1 MSSTICISAPLSQ
14 LAATRRH
21 RRSGRLPGVL
31 RRIGGLAGRCKRV
44 LIEGTGGVL
53 VPVGEGLSMLDLFP
67 NHGCQAI
74 LISGN
79 RLGTPNR
86 AIPTVGALQHAGIKK
101 LRVVLRPSA
110 ERVPQPIRMV

>member
-1 MSSTICISAPLSQ
+1 
-14 LAATRRH
+14 
-21 RRSGRLPGVL
+21 
-31 RRIGGLAGRCKRV
+31 V

-86 AIPTVGALQHAGIKK
+86 AIPTVDALQHAGIKK
-101 LRVVLRPSA
+101 LKVVLRPSA
-110 ERVPQPIRMV
+110 ERDSPADSDGLTLSEMPDPTPLIPTPFQGKNPTRLEALSISKEK